1 MSWHYVMNESTLSTP
16 HVLEAFVAYDY
27 DTQLIES
34 VLVRRNR
41 LTSALIFGRNPF
53 QRRWMD
59 TTRMFLFSVAVAA
72 LIAAICVGY
81 SFVTDLLADQR
92 AEQQSRQATSIVL
105 HDLSTAG
112 A

>member
-1 MSWHYVMNESTLSTP
+1 M
-16 HVLEAFVAYDY
+16 AYDY

-41 LTSALIFGRNPF
+41 LTSALLFGRNPF

-59 TTRMFLFSVAVAA
+59 STKTFLFSVAVAA
-72 LIAAICVGY
+72 LIAAVCVGY
-81 SFVTDLLADQR
+81 SFVTNLLAEQQ
-92 AEQQSRQATSIVL
+92 AEQQSRQSASIVWL
-105 HDLSTAG
+105 DNLSSAG